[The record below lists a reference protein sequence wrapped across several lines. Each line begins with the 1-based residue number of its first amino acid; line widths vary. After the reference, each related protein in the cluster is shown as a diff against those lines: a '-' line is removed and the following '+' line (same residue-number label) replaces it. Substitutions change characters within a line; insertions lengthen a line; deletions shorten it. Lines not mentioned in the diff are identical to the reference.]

1 MTITIFF
8 DLLRNGWTF
17 NELIYLNLYWSL
29 YYSSILVS
37 ILCLIALKARN
48 FRGAALIIGLLM
60 SIPIFWMTFNPID
73 RYDYPKDVRVIEQNS
88 AYKIV
93 VRQATSGKTNQE
105 RIDTVK
111 VIDHFI
117 FRKIVLEE

>member
-1 MTITIFF
+1 M
-8 DLLRNGWTF
+8 
-17 NELIYLNLYWSL
+17 
-29 YYSSILVS
+29 
-37 ILCLIALKARN
+37 
-48 FRGAALIIGLLM
+48 IIGLLI

-73 RYDYPKDVRVIEQNS
+73 RYDYPEDVRVIEQNS
-88 AYKIV
+88 EYKIV

-111 VIDHFI
+111 VIVHLI